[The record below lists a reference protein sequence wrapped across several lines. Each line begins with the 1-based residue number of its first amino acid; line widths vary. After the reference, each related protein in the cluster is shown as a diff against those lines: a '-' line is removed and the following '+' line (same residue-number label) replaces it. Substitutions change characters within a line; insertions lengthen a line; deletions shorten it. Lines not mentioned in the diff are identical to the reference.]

1 MNNYLE
7 SIEEVRKWLQKATPP
22 VDQFIYLLLDNGYD
36 DLDAISRATDGTV
49 VLLQLTFLCTL
60 PTNVQH
66 GLEQWVVHSSCC
78 AQLSSLACMD

>member
-60 PTNVQH
+60 PTNVH
-66 GLEQWVVHSSCC
+66 MG
-78 AQLSSLACMD
+78 